1 MLHQDYIVR
10 MLTEL
15 AAAVTR
21 CVLSGDTKRSPEEA
35 AEALE
40 DAVGNAVTI
49 DGAAFLALSPDSI
62 AQIMQ
67 VTGTDARVSEY
78 VARSVMLASA
88 YQAQA
93 GNAELA
99 NLRREQAYAI
109 ANAYGHDISDMD
121 GTLEEAGTAALDAM
135 EEHRDQ
141 TADA

>member
-21 CVLSGDTKRSPEEA
+21 CVLNGDTKRSPEEA

-40 DAVGNAVTI
+40 DAVGNAVAI

-88 YQAQA
+88 YQAEA

-109 ANAYGHDISDMD
+109 ASAYGHDISDMD